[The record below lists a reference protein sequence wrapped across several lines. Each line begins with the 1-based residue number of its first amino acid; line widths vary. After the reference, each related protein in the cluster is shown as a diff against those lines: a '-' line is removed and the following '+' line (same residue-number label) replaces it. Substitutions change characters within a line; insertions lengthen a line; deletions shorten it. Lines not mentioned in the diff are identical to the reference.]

1 MITLSHLSTVCLK
14 TMDIL
19 KLYRETG
26 AYLEGHFLL
35 ASGRHSPKFLQS
47 TTVLQYPQHAETLGA
62 ALAQKLKSTLKTAPS
77 FVIGPAMGGIV
88 LAHSVAKALGC
99 RALFAEKDGAGGM
112 KIREAF
118 RIEQNEPFV
127 AVEDV
132 VTTGGSLQKTIS
144 AAEADGGRCVGVGCI
159 IDRGTADMDL
169 IALETLSFPT
179 YPADACPLCD
189 EGVPLETV

>member
-1 MITLSHLSTVCLK
+1 
-14 TMDIL
+14 MDIL
-19 KLYRETG
+19 NLYRETG

-47 TTVLQYPQHAETLGA
+47 TTVLQYPQHAETIGA
-62 ALAQKLKSTLKTAPS
+62 ALAQKLKDTVKTAPS

-88 LAHSVAKALGC
+88 LAHTVAKALGC

-118 RIEQNEPFV
+118 CVEQAEPFV

-132 VTTGGSLQKTIS
+132 VTTGGSLKKTIS
-144 AAEADGGRCVGVGCI
+144 AAETEGGMCVGVGCI
-159 IDRGTADMDL
+159 MDRGTSSMDL

-179 YPADACPLCD
+179 YPADACPLCA
-189 EGVPLETV
+189 EGIPLEAV